1 MENIS
6 YKKLTENNFN
16 DSSLDGFV
24 RHQEVKECRRRIN
37 GEWRL
42 MPMEF
47 TEDWDSTVLRE
58 KAAEVMD
65 FIGGKGF
72 AYGAFSDDK
81 IVGFIT
87 VSRSL
92 FGSRGQYAELVM
104 FQVSEPYR
112 GHGIGRRLFGLACEE
127 ARSIGAE
134 RLYISAHS
142 SKESQA
148 AYNKLGCTEAEEINK
163 EIAENEP
170 FDVQMEYKL

>member
-6 YKKLTENNFN
+6 YKKLTDNYFN
-16 DSSLDGFV
+16 ERSLDGFV
-24 RHQEVKECRRRIN
+24 RHQEVKECWRFLN
-37 GEWRL
+37 GEWTL
-42 MPMEF
+42 LPIVF
-47 TEDWDSTVLRE
+47 TEDWDSNALRE
-58 KAAEVMD
+58 KAAEIIG

-72 AYGAFSDDK
+72 AYGAFYDDE
-81 IVGFIT
+81 IVGFII
-87 VSRSL
+87 VSSSF
-92 FGSRGQYAELVM
+92 FGSRMQYAELVN

-112 GHGIGRRLFGLACEE
+112 GQGIGRRLFELACEE

-148 AYNKLGCTEAEEINK
+148 AYRKLGCTEAEEINK

-170 FDVQMEYKL
+170 CDVQMEYIL